1 MNWINTFE
9 IICYLITL
17 LLLIDI
23 FRKKKLQELYLFISG
38 AIAGFALELLAV
50 RITGIYHYS
59 KAYFIS
65 VGMEPFQFP
74 FFGGLMWGGIAVCG
88 LRIAEKFEVSKLMK
102 ALITGWLVVSFDIL
116 LDVAAIRLDGGFWVW
131 EGRPITL
138 EINHHMFMSVIWV
151 NFLGYLFETPSIVY
165 LTLRF
170 QKKSEKPALRN
181 FIIAI
186 LIGFA
191 GVIIVGIASWISL
204 ELDKL
209 TDEWFSCIGFILVW
223 CAIFW
228 QILHYIFKQ
237 KEKLSFK
244 GQKDWTLLIFWT
256 SIYVYC
262 FFALLQLGIIQDM
275 PIYGVFAIFPIAGT
289 LILCLL
295 NMNSNSANK
304 NI

>member
-9 IICYLITL
+9 IICYIITL

-23 FRKKKLQELYLFISG
+23 FRKKKMQELYLFISG

-131 EGRPITL
+131 E
-138 EINHHMFMSVIWV
+138 
-151 NFLGYLFETPSIVY
+151 
-165 LTLRF
+165 
-170 QKKSEKPALRN
+170 
-181 FIIAI
+181 
-186 LIGFA
+186 
-191 GVIIVGIASWISL
+191 
-204 ELDKL
+204 
-209 TDEWFSCIGFILVW
+209 
-223 CAIFW
+223 
-228 QILHYIFKQ
+228 
-237 KEKLSFK
+237 
-244 GQKDWTLLIFWT
+244 
-256 SIYVYC
+256 
-262 FFALLQLGIIQDM
+262 
-275 PIYGVFAIFPIAGT
+275 
-289 LILCLL
+289 
-295 NMNSNSANK
+295 
-304 NI
+304 